1 MLPSGRLFLNRDS
14 VYGNRRARQRALWLY
29 DDVEREV
36 LDAPELR
43 HADNP
48 EEKRV
53 RTAACP
59 PSPFP
64 PGLWGNEPLETK
76 DLAEKW
82 GVVAEVAEGYPRLLA
97 WLTEGQASGYWNL
110 FGAWVAV
117 LRLIPGLRWIV
128 WHYMFEPVAKRT
140 GWRPALY
147 EALLQARRLK
157 FNQSATMADRTKPSM
172 KVSGPGIPGLSAAT
186 DVAVIIPTEARRDI
200 RSKIVNMST
209 GCIGVSGLR
218 GAGKTTL
225 IRDFC
230 AHRYGTPLIPPPSR
244 MNPASYLPGLR
255 LMVEA
260 PLRFNSREFLVHQ
273 YTCLCRAVLADVRFN
288 PTNLRHAVL
297 GPILLPRS
305 IRPTALL
312 GALSG
317 VLLALLAAVLAYRAT
332 GHGWPVPPWGAHTWE
347 AIGAVAAAI
356 AGVVTICWRTRR
368 ALIEVR
374 QIVNLAADAEARL
387 KRLHFQRTD
396 SRSQGGAIVGP
407 LGTGLSVGT
416 TQQFVEQTMTLPEL
430 IDDYR
435 DFVERVVAALEQ
447 DWRNQR
453 QLQQQQKRKKQE
465 KERKKQEKEQK
476 KQEKRRKGP
485 STDLADAAGTMP
497 KEPSTDLA
505 DAADAIRLVIG
516 IDAIDQIDDPREACK
531 FLNDLS
537 SVFGTPRCVYLV
549 SVSPDA
555 LAAADPRMVPL
566 KTSSGGIF
574 DEMVWVDPLSLSD
587 ACELLDRRVTGFP
600 AGFIALAYVL
610 SGGLPR
616 ELLRIGRAIATAKDA
631 QTAESGPDR
640 PVLVGLADAAR
651 HVVEQ
656 EIKALKHRTLASAAS
671 LDVSATP
678 QLLKLLTGDH
688 WPGSKLDGAADCGP
702 GPAHL
707 DAILHEVSNLWD
719 EVSSARQRL
728 ANERGEADPYTA
740 EVCDSFLA
748 GLFFLLTVR
757 QLFTAD
763 PELVVNP
770 LACKD
775 AALPGDWSKQ
785 RNVRAKDWLNDNS
798 VVLLNLARARIAL
811 GVSPYLAATLIAD
824 ARHCLCTPDD
834 PDFMT
839 GIALNFLNP
848 SREAAGPGEQSNHA
862 RPVQVERTSS

>member
-48 EEKRV
+48 EEKRACP
-53 RTAACP
+53 AARP

-64 PGLWGNEPLETK
+64 PGLWGNKPPDTE

-82 GVVAEVAEGYPRLLA
+82 GVIAEVAEGSPRLLA

-157 FNQSATMADRTKPSM
+157 FNQSATMHDRTKPSM

-186 DVAVIIPTEARRDI
+186 DVAVIVPTDARRDI

-230 AHRYGTPLIPPPSR
+230 AHRYGTPLIPRPSK

-260 PLRFNSREFLVHQ
+260 PLRFNSRDFLVHQ

-288 PTNLRHAVL
+288 PTSLRHAAL

-347 AIGAVAAAI
+347 AVGAVAAAI
-356 AGVVTICWRTRR
+356 AAVVAVCWRTRR

-447 DWRNQR
+447 DWRDQR
-453 QLQQQQKRKKQE
+453 QQQEQRKRKNRQ
-465 KERKKQEKEQK
+465 RTQ
-476 KQEKRRKGP
+476 P
-485 STDLADAAGTMP
+485 F
-497 KEPSTDLA
+497 TDLA

-516 IDAIDQIDDPREACK
+516 IDAIDQIDDPGEACK

-631 QTAESGPDR
+631 QTAESEPDR
-640 PVLVGLADAAR
+640 PVRVALADAAR

-688 WPGSKLDGAADCGP
+688 WPGSELDGAADCGP
-702 GPAHL
+702 GPSPL
-707 DAILHEVSNLWD
+707 KTILHQVSGLWD

-728 ANERGEADPYTA
+728 ADERGEADPYTA

-763 PELVVNP
+763 PKLVVNP
-770 LACKD
+770 LACQD
-775 AALPGDWSKQ
+775 AALLAKHRHQ
-785 RNVRAKDWLNDNS
+785 RHDHAKDWLDDNS

-824 ARHCLCTPDD
+824 ARRCLCTPDD

-839 GIALNFLNP
+839 EIALSFLNP
-848 SREAAGPGEQSNHA
+848 SREAPGSGGQSHRA